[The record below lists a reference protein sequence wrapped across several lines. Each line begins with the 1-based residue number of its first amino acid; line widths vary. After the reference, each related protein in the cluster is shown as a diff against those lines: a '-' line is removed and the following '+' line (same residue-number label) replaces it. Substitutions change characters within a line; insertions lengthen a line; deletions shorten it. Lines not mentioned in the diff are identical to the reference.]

1 MKSVLIT
8 GGSGLI
14 GRALS
19 ELLLAE
25 GYKVFWLS
33 RTKNLSAKFP
43 SYSWDYTKREIDSEI
58 LEEVDI
64 IVHLAGDSIGSGR
77 WTETKKEQ
85 IMSSRIDSTVL
96 LLETLRELDLK
107 PDVFISASAVGIYG
121 NKTTENIYEEKDK
134 TVADDFLAQVC
145 NEWEKAVEQIS
156 KTLGSRT
163 VMIRT
168 SMVLS
173 PESEAF
179 KKMYLPTIFGLG
191 ASLGSG
197 KQYMPWIHIQ
207 DLCRIYLKAI
217 QDTTLNGAYN
227 ASSPQQLRN
236 REFMNTLSRVLKKPK
251 LLPFIPGFIIRMM
264 MGEAAEMVLGG
275 SRISSKKIQEKGFKF
290 LYDNAEDAI
299 RNCVEGIK
307 NK

>member
-43 SYSWDYTKREIDSEI
+43 SYSWDYTKREIDTEI

-96 LLETLRELDLK
+96 LLETLRELNLK

-179 KKMYLPTIFGLG
+179 KKMYLPTKFGLG

>member
-43 SYSWDYTKREIDSEI
+43 SYSWDYTKWEIDTEI

-64 IVHLAGDSIGSGR
+64 IVHLAGESIGSGR
-77 WTETKKEQ
+77 WTESKKEQ
-85 IMSSRIDSTVL
+85 IMSSRIDSTIL
-96 LLETLRELDLK
+96 LLEALRELDLK
-107 PDVFISASAVGIYG
+107 PEAFISASAVGIYG
-121 NKTTENIYEEKDK
+121 NKTTENIYKEDDK
-134 TVADDFLAQVC
+134 TGADDFLAQVC
-145 NEWEKAVEQIS
+145 NEWEKAVGKIS
-156 KTLGSRT
+156 ETLGSRT

-179 KKMYLPTIFGLG
+179 KKMYHPAKFGLG
-191 ASLGSG
+191 APLGSG
-197 KQYMPWIHIQ
+197 KQYLPWIHIQ

-217 QDTTLNGAYN
+217 QDATLNGAYN
-227 ASSPQQLRN
+227 ASSPQQSRN
-236 REFMNTLSRVLKKPK
+236 RDFMKTLSSVLKMPM
-251 LLPFIPGFIIRMM
+251 LLPFIPGFIIRWM
-264 MGEAAEMVLGG
+264 MGEASEMVLGG
-275 SRISSKKIQEKGFKF
+275 SRVSSKKIQEKGFEF
-290 LYDNAEDAI
+290 MYENAEDAI
-299 RNCVEGIK
+299 KNCVDGIK
-307 NK
+307 YK

>member
-43 SYSWDYTKREIDSEI
+43 SYSWDYTKREIDTEI

-96 LLETLRELDLK
+96 LLEALRELDLK

-179 KKMYLPTIFGLG
+179 KKMYLPTKFGLG

-299 RNCVEGIK
+299 RNCVDGIK

>member
-43 SYSWDYTKREIDSEI
+43 SYSWDYTKREIDTEI

-96 LLETLRELDLK
+96 LLETLRELDIK

-179 KKMYLPTIFGLG
+179 KKMYLPTKFGLG

-299 RNCVEGIK
+299 RNCVDGIK

>member
-43 SYSWDYTKREIDSEI
+43 SYSWDYTKREIDTEI

-179 KKMYLPTIFGLG
+179 KKMYLPTKFGLG

>member
-43 SYSWDYTKREIDSEI
+43 SYSWDYTKREIDTEI

-77 WTETKKEQ
+77 WKETKKEQ

-96 LLETLRELDLK
+96 LLEALRELDLK

-179 KKMYLPTIFGLG
+179 KKMYLPTKFGLG

>member
-43 SYSWDYTKREIDSEI
+43 SYSWDYTKREIDTEI

-179 KKMYLPTIFGLG
+179 KKMYLPTKFGLG

-236 REFMNTLSRVLKKPK
+236 RKFMNTLSRVLKKPK

>member
-43 SYSWDYTKREIDSEI
+43 SYSWDYTKREIDTEI

-96 LLETLRELDLK
+96 LLETLRELDIK

-179 KKMYLPTIFGLG
+179 KKMYLPTKFGLG

>member
-43 SYSWDYTKREIDSEI
+43 SYSWDYTKREIDTEI

-85 IMSSRIDSTVL
+85 IISSRIDSTVL
-96 LLETLRELDLK
+96 LLEALRELDLK

-179 KKMYLPTIFGLG
+179 KKMYLPTKFGLG

-299 RNCVEGIK
+299 RNCVDGIK

>member
-43 SYSWDYTKREIDSEI
+43 SYSWDYTKREIDTEI

-121 NKTTENIYEEKDK
+121 NKTTENIYKEKDK

-179 KKMYLPTIFGLG
+179 KKMYLPTKFGLG

>member
-43 SYSWDYTKREIDSEI
+43 SYSWDYTKREIDTEI

-179 KKMYLPTIFGLG
+179 KKMYLPTKFGLG

-299 RNCVEGIK
+299 RNCVDGIK

>member
-179 KKMYLPTIFGLG
+179 KKMYLPTKFGLG

>member
-43 SYSWDYTKREIDSEI
+43 SYSWDYTKREIDTEI

-179 KKMYLPTIFGLG
+179 KKMYLPTKFGLG

-264 MGEAAEMVLGG
+264 MGEAAEIVLGG

>member
-179 KKMYLPTIFGLG
+179 KKMYLPTKFGLG

-290 LYDNAEDAI
+290 FYDNAEDAI

>member
-43 SYSWDYTKREIDSEI
+43 SYSWDYTKREIDTEI

-96 LLETLRELDLK
+96 LLEALRELDIK

-179 KKMYLPTIFGLG
+179 KKMYLPTKFGLG

-299 RNCVEGIK
+299 RNCVDGIK

>member
-179 KKMYLPTIFGLG
+179 KKMYLPTKFGLG

-299 RNCVEGIK
+299 RNCVDGIK

>member
-43 SYSWDYTKREIDSEI
+43 SYSWDYTKREIDTEI

-179 KKMYLPTIFGLG
+179 KKMYLPSKFGLG

-299 RNCVEGIK
+299 RNCVDGIK

>member
-43 SYSWDYTKREIDSEI
+43 SYSWDYTKREIDTEI

-96 LLETLRELDLK
+96 LLEALRELDLK

-179 KKMYLPTIFGLG
+179 KKMYLPTKFGLG

-217 QDTTLNGAYN
+217 QDKTLNGAYN

-264 MGEAAEMVLGG
+264 MGEAAEMVLEG

-299 RNCVEGIK
+299 RNCVDGIK

>member
-43 SYSWDYTKREIDSEI
+43 SYSWDYTKWEIDTEI

-179 KKMYLPTIFGLG
+179 KKMYLPTKFGLG

>member
-43 SYSWDYTKREIDSEI
+43 SYSWDYTKREIDTEI

-96 LLETLRELDLK
+96 LLEALRELDLK

-179 KKMYLPTIFGLG
+179 KKMYLPTKFGLG

>member
-43 SYSWDYTKREIDSEI
+43 SYSWDYTKREIDTEI

-179 KKMYLPTIFGLG
+179 TNPVVKYF
-191 ASLGSG
+191 
-197 KQYMPWIHIQ
+197 
-207 DLCRIYLKAI
+207 CR
-217 QDTTLNGAYN
+217 
-227 ASSPQQLRN
+227 
-236 REFMNTLSRVLKKPK
+236 
-251 LLPFIPGFIIRMM
+251 
-264 MGEAAEMVLGG
+264 
-275 SRISSKKIQEKGFKF
+275 KG
-290 LYDNAEDAI
+290 
-299 RNCVEGIK
+299 
-307 NK
+307 